1 MIAMSRLAGS
11 LATLLLAAPAF
22 AQMAETADPVQPGQ
36 PRWEAGLA
44 AGAYTV
50 ADYPGSDEYRTLA
63 APLPYFVYYGTVL
76 RSDERGSRLR
86 RVLTPNVE
94 INVSGSGA
102 LSSDSSGSDARAG
115 MPDLGYLVELGPN
128 IALRFDGVDANSK
141 IDINLPLRGVM
152 SIGDPDLHWRGMSF
166 SPDIA
171 WRQRWPSHPSLGVR
185 VGLGA
190 DFASTRLH
198 EYFYEVAPEFSTPE
212 RPAYAAD
219 AGYLGATLN
228 LRVTWS
234 FTASVRGFVSASY
247 YNYAGSANADSPLLR
262 SDDGYSAALG
272 LSWSFLRSTRTAD
285 VE

>member
-1 MIAMSRLAGS
+1 MNVGQRLTG
-11 LATLLLAAPAF
+11 LAALLLAAPAF
-22 AQMAETADPVQPGQ
+22 AQMAETADPVQAGQ

-94 INVSGSGA
+94 INVSGNGA
-102 LSSDSSGSDARAG
+102 LSSDSSGSDARDG

-128 IALRFDGVDANSK
+128 VALRFDGVDADSK
-141 IDINLPLRGVM
+141 IDINLPLRGVV
-152 SIGDPDLHWRGMSF
+152 SIGDPDLRWRGMSF

-171 WRQRWPSHPSLGVR
+171 WRQRWPAHPSLALR
-185 VGLGA
+185 VGVGA

-198 EYFYEVAPEFSTPE
+198 QYFYEVAPQFATPE
-212 RPAYAAD
+212 RPAYAAG
-219 AGYLGATLN
+219 AGYLGATFN
-228 LRVTWS
+228 LRVIYALTP
-234 FTASVRGFVSASY
+234 SVRGFVSARY
-247 YNYAGSANADSPLLR
+247 HNYAGSANADSPLLR

-272 LSWSFLRSTRTAD
+272 LSWSFLRSKQAAV